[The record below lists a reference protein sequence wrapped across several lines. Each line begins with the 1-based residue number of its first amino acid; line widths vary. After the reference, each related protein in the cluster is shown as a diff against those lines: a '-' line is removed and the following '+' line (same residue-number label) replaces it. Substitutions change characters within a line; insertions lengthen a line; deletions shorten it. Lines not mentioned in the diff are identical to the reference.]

1 MLLDEH
7 GGTAAAVLRPRG
19 GAFCLLDGAERHRKL
34 ASWGAVLQSL
44 ASHRSCL
51 ARLQWCQQAL
61 PGDSE
66 AIVRHLHLAGDRE
79 SPAYAGQLA
88 LVEAAGHKSWQHE
101 TLLVVA
107 VRWQGRF
114 GRASKEGG
122 EVLRNEV
129 RALRAQ
135 LRSAGFVCEAVLDAA
150 GIAATVGGF
159 LGPGLRRHP
168 GAYQW
173 PLAFEE
179 HWGEVRVDGSWH
191 RTYWVAEWP
200 RSQVGP
206 DFLWASTA
214 RSWEA
219 LVLGR
224 NGPSPARP
232 RRREAESSRT
242 AQLADSQLRA
252 QGGFLETAQHRR
264 QAEALEGREA
274 QLADGR
280 GAFEFAGY
288 VTVSADDRGGL
299 DEACAELERAAGA
312 SRLCLRRLYG
322 QQKEALTWAMPLG
335 RGL

>member
-1 MLLDEH
+1 
-7 GGTAAAVLRPRG
+7 
-19 GAFCLLDGAERHRKL
+19 LLDGAEKQRKL
-34 ASWGAVLQSL
+34 ASWGTVLESL
-44 ASHRSCL
+44 ATHRSSL

-66 AIVRHLHLAGDRE
+66 ALVRHLRRAGDKE
-79 SPAYAGQLA
+79 SVAYAGQLA
-88 LVEAAGHKSWQHE
+88 LVEAAGYRSWQHE

-107 VRWQGRF
+107 ARWQGRF
-114 GRASKEGG
+114 GRDGREGG

-135 LRSAGFVCEAVLDAA
+135 LRSTGLVCEQVLDAA
-150 GIAATVGGF
+150 GVAAAIGRF

-173 PLAFEE
+173 PLALEE
-179 HWGEVRVDGSWH
+179 HWGELRVDGSWH

-200 RSQVGP
+200 RSHVGP
-206 DFLWASTA
+206 DFLGPLLLGPGR
-214 RSWEA
+214 RSFS
-219 LVLGR
+219 VLMAPVPPDR
-224 NGPSPARP
+224 AVRD
-232 RRREAESSRT
+232 AESSRT

-288 VTVSADDRGGL
+288 VTVSADDRDGL

-312 SRLCLRRLYG
+312 ARLCLRRLYG
-322 QQKEALTWAMPLG
+322 QQKEALTWTMPLG

>member
-1 MLLDEH
+1 M
-7 GGTAAAVLRPRG
+7 
-19 GAFCLLDGAERHRKL
+19 
-34 ASWGAVLQSL
+34 LQSL

-206 DFLWASTA
+206 DFLGPVLLGPGR
-214 RSWEA
+214 RSFS
-219 LVLGR
+219 VR
-224 NGPSPARP
+224 DGPSPARP
-232 RRREAESSRT
+232 RGHASGRVLTDGPGGRLPVAG
-242 AQLADSQLRA
+242 
-252 QGGFLETAQHRR
+252 QGGFLETAQQRR

-274 QLADGR
+274 QFVDGR
-280 GAFEFAGY
+280 GAFEF
-288 VTVSADDRGGL
+288 VRLFDRVGGGRRGL
-299 DEACAELERAAGA
+299 EQACADLERAAGRP
-312 SRLCLRRLYG
+312 RLCLRLLYG
-322 QQKEALTWAMPLG
+322 QQKEALTWACRSG